1 MEIIV
6 RHQEYRDGEKVGD
19 LVAVYCRECG
29 RLMFVAD
36 PRNGHCPDCLKA
48 AITGARQYFFEIPTV
63 YYYSPKVQGEERHFV
78 YGEDEFNRLK
88 KRLREKYGIKHQ
100 GGQDD

>member
-6 RHQEYRDGEKVGD
+6 RRQGYRDGEKVGD

-36 PRNGHCPDCLKA
+36 PRNRHCSDCFKA
-48 AITGARQYFFEIPTV
+48 AITGSRRYFYEIPTV
-63 YYYSPKVQGEERHFV
+63 YYYSPKVQKEERHFV
-78 YGEDEFNRLK
+78 HGENEFNTLK
-88 KRLREKYGIKHQ
+88 KQLREKYGIKHQ

>member
-19 LVAVYCRECG
+19 LVAIYCRNCG
-29 RLMFVAD
+29 RLMLVAD
-36 PRNGHCPDCLKA
+36 PRNSVCPDCFTSTLMG
-48 AITGARQYFFEIPTV
+48 IHRCFSDIPTV
-63 YYYSPKVQGEERHFV
+63 YYYSPRVQEEERHFA
-78 YGEDEFNRLK
+78 YSEKEFNAVK
-88 KRLREKYGIKHQ
+88 KRLGEKYGIKHQ